1 MQPFPACHAIPFLPS
16 PYFAFFRISNSE
28 NPTKKPT
35 FAGNLPSWKDKNK
48 TNQTK
53 DNSL

>member
-1 MQPFPACHAIPFLPS
+1 MQFL
-16 PYFAFFRISNSE
+16 FFLHRILLFFRISNSE

-35 FAGNLPSWKDKNK
+35 FAGSLPSWKDKNK